1 MTQSSPSPNLPS
13 DAGEVTRLL
22 YKNWREK
29 FVMPLLIVALVLG
42 LGVLIPALSSAS
54 ESNLLKA
61 IFVTAFVL
69 TGIVTVIKFSYTIR
83 ISVFLLS
90 FYALGVAE
98 LLRYGILGD
107 GTFFFLAV
115 IILATLLLSPRIGII
130 STVGVVLTTMLT
142 GWLMLSDKIFP
153 IASFTSK
160 AIIWDWVTGTLMV
173 IMVGVI
179 VILGFQR
186 LENAFLET
194 QKQIDANINT
204 IKDERNNLEKRVI
217 ERTQQ
222 LHRVNEIGRIITAIL
237 NPDELLTRAA
247 HLIGDEFECYYTAI
261 FLTDTSGQWAEL
273 KAATGEAGKV
283 LRENKHHVDV
293 NGKNPVG
300 AVIRTKQIYIVSDTN
315 LDATHSENRMEPF
328 TRFSWH
334 GISISTQFVRSDN
347 PLLPYTRSQ
356 IVAPLVIGD
365 RVIGALEMHSSKEN
379 VFSQQDADTYQ
390 NMANQVAIA
399 LENSRLFKEAQ
410 QSIREMSATQQQY
423 LHGVWLS
430 LAEEKNFEYVLGN
443 KDLDDGQELKVP
455 FALRDQVI
463 GQIEMSNS
471 EAWTP
476 EQKKLIESVAA
487 QAAFALENARLVED
501 SQSIA
506 MRERLAN
513 EVTSKIWASTT
524 MDSIL
529 QTTVRELGRALEAS
543 EVNIEVSMGGDND
556 E

>member
-1 MTQSSPSPNLPS
+1 MTQSNLPLNAPS
-13 DAGEVTRLL
+13 DPGEATRLL
-22 YKNWREK
+22 YKNWREQ
-29 FVMPLLIVALVLG
+29 FAMPLLLVALALG

-61 IFVTAFVL
+61 IFVTAFAL

-90 FYALGVAE
+90 LYSLGVAE

-115 IILATLLLSPRIGII
+115 IVLATLLLSPRIGMI
-130 STVGVVLTTMLT
+130 STIGVILTIAIT
-142 GWLMLSDKIFP
+142 GWLMLSDTMLP

-160 AIIWDWVTGTLMV
+160 ANTLDWITGSIMV
-173 IMVGVI
+173 IMVGVF

-186 LENAFLET
+186 LEMAFVEA
-194 QKQIDANINT
+194 QKQIDQNMNT
-204 IKDERNNLEKRVI
+204 IKDERNNLEKRVV
-217 ERTQQ
+217 ERTRQ
-222 LHRVNEIGRIITAIL
+222 LHKVNEIGRAITTIL
-237 NPDELLTRAA
+237 DPDELVTRAT

-261 FLTDTSGQWAEL
+261 FLTDASGQWAEL

-293 NGKNPVG
+293 NGNNPVG
-300 AVIRTKQIYIVSDTN
+300 AVIRTRQVYIVSDTN
-315 LDATHSENRMEPF
+315 QEPTQPENHMEPF

-334 GISISTQFVRSDN
+334 GISTSTQFVRSDN

-356 IVAPLVIGD
+356 VVAPLIIGE
-365 RVIGALEMHSSKEN
+365 RIIGALEMHSSKEN
-379 VFSQQDADTYQ
+379 TFSQQDADTYQ

-423 LHGVWLS
+423 LHGVWRS
-430 LAEEKNFEYVLGN
+430 LAEEKHFEYELGN
-443 KDLDDGQELKVP
+443 RDLDDGKELLVP
-455 FALRDQVI
+455 LALRDQVI

-471 EAWTP
+471 ETWTP

-501 SQSIA
+501 SQSTA
-506 MRERLAN
+506 MRERVAS

-524 MDSIL
+524 LDSIL
-529 QTTVRELGRALEAS
+529 QTTVRELGRILEAS
-543 EVNIEVSMGGDND
+543 EVSIEVSAGGDN